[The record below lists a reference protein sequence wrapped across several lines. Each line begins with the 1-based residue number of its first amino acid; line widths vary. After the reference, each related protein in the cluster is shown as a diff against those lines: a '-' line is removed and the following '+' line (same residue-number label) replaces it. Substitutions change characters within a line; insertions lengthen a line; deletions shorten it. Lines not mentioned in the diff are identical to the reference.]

1 MAHQLVRDFYDHFNQ
16 RRVAAAG
23 ELFAPDAAV
32 DMPPFF
38 PRAHGADAYF
48 QFAAM
53 WLRAFP
59 DAAFTVGDIEQ
70 PNDATCEVHLIATG
84 THSGPLD
91 LGALGLL
98 RPHGVRLAL
107 HMRQLMEIREGRIT
121 YTSLSMDL
129 NGLTR
134 QLNRIDYDHLT
145 ACLDG
150 IRELAVELAAAGA
163 DPEHQREIAERIG
176 QALDAA
182 RHVVRPQFRR

>member
-1 MAHQLVRDFYDHFNQ
+1 
-16 RRVAAAG
+16 
-23 ELFAPDAAV
+23 
-32 DMPPFF
+32 
-38 PRAHGADAYF
+38 
-48 QFAAM
+48 
-53 WLRAFP
+53 
-59 DAAFTVGDIEQ
+59 
-70 PNDATCEVHLIATG
+70 
-84 THSGPLD
+84 
-91 LGALGLL
+91 
-98 RPHGVRLAL
+98 
-107 HMRQLMEIREGRIT
+107 MRQLMEIREGRIT

-150 IRELAVELAAAGA
+150 IRELAVELTAAGA